1 VGGFG
6 SPLAFVFFRRR
17 CNYNG
22 TIQVHIQIKG
32 ETMMIVTALDLVA
45 ITIAM
50 ASSITVMI
58 LFWRQNMA
66 LQRDNINLRRLL
78 RVEREKNVIRN

>member
-1 VGGFG
+1 
-6 SPLAFVFFRRR
+6 
-17 CNYNG
+17 
-22 TIQVHIQIKG
+22 
-32 ETMMIVTALDLVA
+32 MMAITALDLVA

-66 LQRDNINLRRLL
+66 LQRDNMNLRRLL
-78 RVEREKNVIRN
+78 RVEREKNVIRKQLLLRPR

>member
-1 VGGFG
+1 
-6 SPLAFVFFRRR
+6 
-17 CNYNG
+17 
-22 TIQVHIQIKG
+22 
-32 ETMMIVTALDLVA
+32 MILTTLDLIA

-50 ASSITVMI
+50 SSSITVMI

-66 LQRDNINLRRLL
+66 LQRDNTNLRRLL

>member
-1 VGGFG
+1 MVI
-6 SPLAFVFFRRR
+6 
-17 CNYNG
+17 
-22 TIQVHIQIKG
+22 T
-32 ETMMIVTALDLVA
+32 TLDLIA

-50 ASSITVMI
+50 ASSITVII

-78 RVEREKNVIRN
+78 RTEREKNVIRK

>member
-1 VGGFG
+1 MVI
-6 SPLAFVFFRRR
+6 
-17 CNYNG
+17 
-22 TIQVHIQIKG
+22 T
-32 ETMMIVTALDLVA
+32 TLDLIA

-58 LFWRQNMA
+58 LFWRQNMT

-78 RVEREKNVIRN
+78 RVEREKNVIRK

>member
-1 VGGFG
+1 
-6 SPLAFVFFRRR
+6 
-17 CNYNG
+17 
-22 TIQVHIQIKG
+22 
-32 ETMMIVTALDLVA
+32 MMAITALDLVA

-66 LQRDNINLRRLL
+66 LQRDNMNLRRLL
-78 RVEREKNVIRN
+78 RVEREKNVTPCAWSKVGYTYTPDYTPDMERYL

>member
-1 VGGFG
+1 
-6 SPLAFVFFRRR
+6 
-17 CNYNG
+17 
-22 TIQVHIQIKG
+22 
-32 ETMMIVTALDLVA
+32 MMIITAIDLVA

-78 RVEREKNVIRN
+78 RVEREKNVIRK